1 VDKLLLKLAVTS
13 TSLLKKDRPNMAK
26 TLQASGYKKVDLKE
40 WETKDKELMN
50 KNIGKYNKQKNVAK
64 GVLGTM
70 LGTIG
75 AAGGAGIGHITSSK
89 LLDGKKWPMVA
100 GAAVGAVLGGVA
112 GSKSINEDA
121 IKSKLTKYRLSRA
134 AVTDKA
140 RRGKYDFYV
149 KD

>member
-1 VDKLLLKLAVTS
+1 MKRENIKNRRKEARASKLLEKYGVFGLGFIGT
-13 TSLLKKDRPNMAK
+13 LLMGPQM
-26 TLQASGYKKVDLKE
+26 T
-40 WETKDKELMN
+40 
-50 KNIGKYNKQKNVAK
+50 I
-64 GVLGTM
+64 VLGLLIVKSHKKLLYWTLVGIIVWS